1 MLENILD
8 TLDLAQLGQRLQQA
22 RKRQGLTQ
30 EAAAKIINVARTT
43 LTAIENGERRI
54 KASELLKLADAY
66 QREICDFVRSKPE
79 VGEFQVQFRSAL
91 SKTPEDEARIGES
104 IDLLQELCQNYLEL
118 EQLTDKPPVQ
128 NYPPLYRYAG
138 RSTEQAAEG
147 LAMAERNRLGLGD
160 APIPMLRDILEQNV
174 GLRIFYFPIQ
184 PSSKF
189 SEIYIY
195 EPILGGCIAINQLHT
210 KERCR
215 LSLAHAYAHFLA
227 HRSKPTVS
235 LLDNYQRKPESE
247 RFADSFA
254 QYFLMPT
261 NGITQR
267 FNVIYQAQGKVTPAD
282 LVKFAH
288 FYGVSF
294 EAMLR
299 RLEGMQLIP
308 SGLWERLKVR
318 GFKVQEAQERLELQP
333 IPESNE
339 QLPKRYIDLAVEAY
353 DAGELSEGEL
363 AKYLKTD
370 LLTARA
376 IASKRLEQAAVEQAF
391 DQDIMALVNA

>member
-8 TLDLAQLGQRLQQA
+8 TLDLQQLGQRLQQA

-54 KASELLKLADAY
+54 KASELIKLADAY
-66 QREICDFVRSKPE
+66 GREISDFVRGKPE
-79 VGEFQVQFRSAL
+79 IGEFQVQFRSAL
-91 SKTPEDEARIGES
+91 SKTPEDEVRIIES

-118 EQLTDKPPVQ
+118 EQMTSKPLVQ

-138 RSTEQAAEG
+138 RPTEQAAEG

-160 APIPMLRDILEQNV
+160 APIPILRDILEQNV
-174 GLRIFYFPIQ
+174 GLRIFYFPLQ
-184 PSSKF
+184 SSTKF

-195 EPILGGCIAINQLHT
+195 EPALGGCIAINKHHP

-235 LLDNYQRKPESE
+235 IADDYQRKPESE

-267 FNVIYQAQGKVTPAD
+267 FNAIYQAQGKVTPAD

-288 FYGVSF
+288 YYGVSF
-294 EAMLR
+294 EAMIR

-308 SGLWERLKVR
+308 SGLWERLKAR
-318 GFKVQEAQERLELQP
+318 GFKVKEAQKQLGLES
-333 IPESNE
+333 IPESTE
-339 QLPKRYIDLAVEAY
+339 QFPKRYLELAVKAY
-353 DAGELSEGEL
+353 DAGEISEGEL

-370 LLTARA
+370 ILTART
-376 IASKRLEQAAVEQAF
+376 IIDQQQQQAETDEAF
-391 DQDIMALVNA
+391 DQDIMALVAA

>member
-8 TLDLAQLGQRLQQA
+8 TLDLPELGQRLQQA

-43 LTAIENGERRI
+43 LTAIENGERRV

-66 QREICDFVRSKPE
+66 QRELSDFVRDRPE
-79 VGEFQVQFRSAL
+79 IGEFQVQFRSAL
-91 SKTPEDEARIGES
+91 SKTPDDEARVVES
-104 IDLLQELCQNYLEL
+104 IELLQELCQNYLEL
-118 EQLTDKPPVQ
+118 EQMTSKPFVQ
-128 NYPPLYRYAG
+128 NYPPLYRYIG

-160 APIPMLRDILEQNV
+160 APIPILRDILEQNV

-195 EPILGGCIAINQLHT
+195 EPTLGGCIAINNRHT

-235 LLDNYQRKPESE
+235 QADEYQRKPESE

-267 FNVIYQAQGKVTPAD
+267 FNALYQAQGKVTPAD

-288 FYGVSF
+288 YYGVSF

-299 RLEGMQLIP
+299 RLEAMQLVP
-308 SGLWERLKVR
+308 GGLWERLKTR
-318 GFKVQEAQERLELQP
+318 GFKVKEAQQQLGLES
-333 IPESNE
+333 IPESTE
-339 QLPKRYIDLAVEAY
+339 QFPKRYIELAVEAY
-353 DAGELSEGEL
+353 DEGELSEGEL

-370 LLTARA
+370 RLSARTIANNWLQQAEA
-376 IASKRLEQAAVEQAF
+376 IEAF
-391 DQDIMALVNA
+391 DQDIMALVDA

>member
-8 TLDLAQLGQRLQQA
+8 TLDLPQLGQRLQQA

-43 LTAIENGERRI
+43 LTAIENGDRRI
-54 KASELLKLADAY
+54 KASELMKLADVY
-66 QREICDFVRSKPE
+66 HREISDFVRGKPE
-79 VGEFQVQFRSAL
+79 VGEFQVQFHSAL
-91 SKTPEDEARIGES
+91 SKTPEDEARIAES

-118 EQLTDKPPVQ
+118 EHLTNKRLVQ
-128 NYPPLYRYAG
+128 NYPPIYRYAG

-160 APIPMLRDILEQNV
+160 APIPILRDILEQNV

-195 EPILGGCIAINQLHT
+195 EPTLGGCIAINQLHK
-210 KERCR
+210 KERCS

-235 LLDNYQRKPESE
+235 LADEYQRKPESE

-267 FNVIYQAQGKVTPAD
+267 FNVIYQVQGKVTPAD

-288 FYGVSF
+288 YYGVSF
-294 EAMLR
+294 ETMLR

-308 SGLWERLKVR
+308 SGLWERLKAR
-318 GFKVQEAQERLELQP
+318 GFKVQEAQQKLGLES
-333 IPESNE
+333 IPESTE
-339 QLPKRYIDLAVEAY
+339 QFPKRYIELAVEAY
-353 DAGELSEGEL
+353 DQGELSEGEL

-370 LLTARA
+370 LLTARTIANNHLQQAKA
-376 IASKRLEQAAVEQAF
+376 IEAF
-391 DQDIMALVNA
+391 DQDIMALVGA

>member
-8 TLDLAQLGQRLQQA
+8 TLDLPQLGQRLQQA
-22 RKRQGLTQ
+22 RKKQGLTQ

-43 LTAIENGERRI
+43 LTAIENGERRV
-54 KASELLKLADAY
+54 KASELMKLADAY
-66 QREICDFVRSKPE
+66 NREISDFVRDKPE

-118 EQLTDKPPVQ
+118 EQLTNKPFVQ

-138 RSTEQAAEG
+138 RPTEQAAEG

-160 APIPMLRDILEQNV
+160 APIPVLREILEQNV

-195 EPILGGCIAINQLHT
+195 EPTLGGCIAINKLHT
-210 KERCR
+210 KGRCR

-235 LLDNYQRKPESE
+235 LADQYQRKPESE

-267 FNVIYQAQGKVTPAD
+267 FNALYQAQGKVTPAD

-288 FYGVSF
+288 YYGVAF
-294 EAMLR
+294 EAILR
-299 RLEGMQLIP
+299 RLEGMQLVP
-308 SGLWERLKVR
+308 SGLWERLKAR
-318 GFKVQEAQERLELQP
+318 GFKVQEAQQQLGLES
-333 IPESNE
+333 IPEWTE
-339 QLPKRYIDLAVEAY
+339 QFPKRYIELAVEAY
-353 DAGELSEGEL
+353 DEGELSEGEL

-370 LLTARA
+370 RLTARTMADNQRQQAQA
-376 IASKRLEQAAVEQAF
+376 IEAF
-391 DQDIMALVNA
+391 DQDIMALVDA